1 MKKSLLMVVVVLG
14 AMSQVACSNND
25 KQQAQTQASVC
36 AASADPAGCLQKTAA
51 MNQVPP
57 GINNL
62 STFLNKGVPFNGI
75 PGGAG
80 TPNPVV
86 LNQVNGATKA
96 TSSADP
102 AAIQAQA
109 QKVAAQLK
117 ADSLDPRSL
126 YYDPPQD
133 RKPSS
138 VSDGGGSAAPSS
150 ATMPADVSGTIATG
164 GEIAR

>member
-25 KQQAQTQASVC
+25 KQQAQTQASMC

-62 STFLNKGVPFNGI
+62 STVLNKGVPFNGI
-75 PGGAG
+75 PVAG
-80 TPNPVV
+80 NPNSGV
-86 LNQVNGATKA
+86 LNQVNTKS
-96 TSSADP
+96 TSSAVDQ
-102 AAIQAQA
+102 AAVQAQA

-126 YYDPPQD
+126 YYDPPQN

-138 VSDGGGSAAPSS
+138 VSDLGGSASPAS
-150 ATMPADVSGTIATG
+150 ATMPADVSSGVAVG